1 MEYFH
6 SVHLDEERCQACTI
20 CTTRCPTEAIR
31 VYQGKARILDERCID
46 CGECMRTCPQE
57 AKMGRVDPLDDVFR
71 YPYAVALIP
80 PSLYSQIPPKQFQV
94 DSLVNALAALGF
106 DAVADV
112 GHGAEHTAAAYK
124 EYLRESTV
132 RPLISSAC
140 PAVVRLIQVR
150 FDELLPNVIP
160 IESPMET
167 TAALVRE
174 LLQQEGRDPEDIGI
188 FFITPCPAKVTA
200 VKQPA
205 GRSGSN
211 IAGVLSMSD
220 VYQELY
226 PRLNHKGNPQ
236 GRRLFPLS
244 RPGVRWGYTAA
255 QAFEVRG
262 THLSLEGLDQVV
274 EVLDDLSL
282 GKLPGVDFIEANA
295 CPGGCIGGCLTVQ
308 SRFQGQVNM
317 HRNIRALSTRNPLP
331 EGEFQRRYQ
340 NGFYRMA
347 LPLESRPA
355 QPLHEDMGQA
365 MQLMLQQ
372 EELLRKLPGL
382 DCGACGSPNCKS
394 LAEDIVRGWTTEM
407 DCIFVLREVVQNVAK
422 ELWDLAQ
429 QVPPTLHKRNQID
442 DTES

>member
-1 MEYFH
+1 MQYYH
-6 SVHLDEERCQACTI
+6 SVHLNEEQCQACTI

-46 CGECMRTCPQE
+46 CGECMRTCPQD
-57 AKMGRVDPLDDVFR
+57 AKTSRVDQLDEVFR
-71 YPYAVALIP
+71 YPYAVALLP
-80 PSLYSQIPPKQFQV
+80 PSLYSQIPPAQFHV
-94 DSLVNALAALGF
+94 DGLVDALAAIGF
-106 DAVADV
+106 DATADV

-124 EYLRESTV
+124 EYLQEAAA
-132 RPLISSAC
+132 RPVISSAC

-174 LLQQEGRDPEDIGI
+174 TLANEGMKPEDVGI
-188 FFITPCPAKVTA
+188 FFVSPCPAKVTA

-205 GRSGSN
+205 GHSHSN
-211 IAGVLSMSD
+211 VDGILSMRD

-226 PRLNHKGNPQ
+226 PRLNHKGNPG
-236 GRRLFPLS
+236 GRRLFPLA

-262 THLSLEGLDQVV
+262 IHLSLEGLDQVV
-274 EVLDDLSL
+274 QVLDDLSL
-282 GKLPGVDFIEANA
+282 GKLPAVDFIEANA

-317 HRNIRALSTRNPLP
+317 HRNIRTLPTRSPLQR
-331 EGEFQRRYQ
+331 EDFQTRYAA
-340 NGFYRMA
+340 GFYDMD
-347 LPLESRPA
+347 LPLEPRPA

-365 MQLMLQQ
+365 MQLMLRQ
-372 EELLRKLPGL
+372 EEILHRLPGL

-407 DCIFVLREVVQNVAK
+407 DCIFILRESVQNVAK

-429 QVPPTLHKRNQID
+429 QVPPTLHKRD
-442 DTES
+442 RETP